1 MEQDYYFISVPDTNK
16 NPITNPKKDQNS
28 FFVSDE
34 GYDIEAPESR
44 FPFVKKIKGGGGGIL
59 IFSHLPHSSGALRFS
74 LSLDSHETF
83 SERFLSW
90 NWGMFSVSQVKQKS
104 GWCYYS
110 SLHPTTHKI
119 SHLPSPFLL
128 YFN

>member
-44 FPFVKKIKGGGGGIL
+44 FPFVKKIKGGGGGNSYFQPPASL
-59 IFSHLPHSSGALRFS
+59 LWGTSFQPFARF
-74 LSLDSHETF
+74 TRNF
-83 SERFLSW
+83 
-90 NWGMFSVSQVKQKS
+90 Q
-104 GWCYYS
+104 
-110 SLHPTTHKI
+110 
-119 SHLPSPFLL
+119 
-128 YFN
+128 

>member
-1 MEQDYYFISVPDTNK
+1 MEQDYYFISISDTNK
-16 NPITNPKKDQNS
+16 KTITNPKKDQNS

-34 GYDIEAPESR
+34 GYDIEAHESH
-44 FPFVKKIKGGGGGIL
+44 FPFVKKKKRGGIL
-59 IFSHLPHSSGALRFS
+59 IFSHLPHSSGALHFS
-74 LSLDSHETF
+74 RSLGSRETF

-110 SLHPTTHKI
+110 SLHPTTQQNK
-119 SHLPSPFLL
+119 PSAVPVPAVL
-128 YFN
+128 

>member
-44 FPFVKKIKGGGGGIL
+44 FPFVKK
-59 IFSHLPHSSGALRFS
+59 
-74 LSLDSHETF
+74 
-83 SERFLSW
+83 
-90 NWGMFSVSQVKQKS
+90 
-104 GWCYYS
+104 
-110 SLHPTTHKI
+110 
-119 SHLPSPFLL
+119 
-128 YFN
+128 